1 MQFQSVSEN
10 EKLLLPA
17 PFPEGFNGNEG
28 QPMLAAFWDDADLTL
43 GDGKLLY
50 QVSIAINNVTF
61 CGYAS
66 TMMFFFNYTVLIM

>member
-17 PFPEGFNGNEG
+17 PFPGGFRGNENRA
-28 QPMLAAFWDDADLTL
+28 MLAVFWDDADLSL

-50 QVSIAINNVTF
+50 QVSVAINMKLLQTPDFVVK
-61 CGYAS
+61 
-66 TMMFFFNYTVLIM
+66 VL